1 MHTPKRAFLTA
12 AATLAASV
20 VALGVTSASATS
32 PHNSHH
38 QEAAGGPKPTI
49 VLVHGAWADG
59 SSWAAVTSRLQHA
72 GYPVDV
78 VANPLRG
85 VASDARYLRD
95 QLAAITGPVVL
106 VGHSYGGMVIT
117 GDVNPNVKA
126 LVYVD
131 AYIPDDGDTVGGLT
145 GAQPGSTLDPAT
157 STTGVLLHDA
167 DGNVIG
173 ADVYIKPAQF
183 PGIFTGSIP
192 ADKAAVLAASQ
203 RPLAFSA
210 LSESFTGTPAWKTTP
225 SWDVIGTADKLLPPA
240 EQQIMAER
248 AGAHI
253 VKIDA
258 PHLSMVADPGAVAGV
273 VMRAAQATG

>member
-1 MHTPKRAFLTA
+1 MHTPKRALLTA
-12 AATLAASV
+12 AAALVAGAVALSITTASAAS
-20 VALGVTSASATS
+20 TPSA
-32 PHNSHH
+32 HH
-38 QEAAGGPKPTI
+38 RDGAGDPKPTI

-59 SSWAAVTSRLQHA
+59 SSWGAVTSRLQHA
-72 GYPVDV
+72 GYVVDV

-85 VASDARYLRD
+85 VVSDARYLRD

-117 GDVNPNVKA
+117 GAANPSVRA

-157 STTGVLLHDA
+157 STSATLLHDA

-173 ADVYIKPAQF
+173 ADVYIKPDQF
-183 PGIFTGSIP
+183 PGIFTGDIS
-192 ADKAAVLAASQ
+192 ARTAAVLAASQ

-210 LSESFTGTPAWKTTP
+210 LSEPFTGTPAWKTVP

-258 PHLSMVADPGAVAGV
+258 PHLSMVADPDAVASV
-273 VMRAAQATG
+273 VMHAAQATG